1 MNKSILLGRLTSD
14 PEIRYTQGDQASCI
28 ARFTVAADRKYKKQG
43 EESVADFI
51 NCVAFGKTGEFVEK
65 YFAKGDKILVCGRL
79 QSGSYT
85 NKDGV
90 KVYTVDII
98 VEEVDFA
105 GEKRNQGDNLSADS
119 AKEAAISANE
129 EDLPWN
135 K

>member
-105 GEKRNQGDNLSADS
+105 GEKRTQGDNLSADS

>member
-90 KVYTVDII
+90 VVYTT
-98 VEEVDFA
+98 
-105 GEKRNQGDNLSADS
+105 
-119 AKEAAISANE
+119 
-129 EDLPWN
+129 DLVV
-135 K
+135 